1 MLDLGKLNP
10 ACRFVMMRYT
20 WSQVDKDRY
29 DRDGEPPYR
38 HWHVDKRTPI
48 LPLTFLLMEYT
59 SGYHAYSGR
68 NTLFTTQNLIANRL
82 PSLLVCDLFP
92 YTCIRL
98 THSRFIV
105 TSDQLASYIPRR
117 SAAVLKDLDDGPLD
131 RYHVDEDEVLDVIME
146 LLSGRS
152 QVQMGLCNL
161 VVDTSKYCCQLRQV
175 LSAGVD
181 GFMRMNPIEE
191 S

>member
-10 ACRFVMMRYT
+10 ACRFVMMRFT
-20 WSQVDKDRY
+20 WSQVDKDQY

-38 HWHVDKRTPI
+38 HWHIDKRTPI
-48 LPLTFLLMEYT
+48 LPLTFLPMKYT
-59 SGYHAYSGR
+59 SGYHAYTTD
-68 NTLFTTQNLIANRL
+68 NTLFTADKLIANRL
-82 PSLLVCDLFP
+82 PSLLVCDLFS

-117 SAAVLKDLDDGPLD
+117 SVAVFKDFDDGPLD
-131 RYHVDEDEVLDVIME
+131 RYHVDEDEVLDVIMG
-146 LLSGRS
+146 LLSGRP
-152 QVQMGLCNL
+152 QVQIGLCNL
-161 VVDTSKYCCQLRQV
+161 VVDTSDYCHQLRQV

-181 GFMRMNPIEE
+181 GFMRMNPIE
-191 S
+191 